1 MEKMFE
7 TAARKKFRFPFRGMV
22 SVEDLFDLSPEN
34 LDIVF
39 KALNAQKKVANEESL
54 LSTATDADIE
64 LNIKIEIV
72 KHIVTTKLAEMRARQ
87 EARAKKE
94 QAQKIMAIIET
105 KQNEALEGKSIEEL
119 QAMLVDLG

>member
-1 MEKMFE
+1 
-7 TAARKKFRFPFRGMV
+7 MV

-54 LSTATDADIE
+54 LSTATDADID